1 MMEDSQLRTA
11 KENDRRR
18 REIQKRLKEIPSD
31 ETLTDLQH
39 AVSSC
44 FGKLDKYYQVQSD
57 LVYSAT
63 VLNPTL
69 NVAYFT
75 PVEVVDSQTSIDDV
89 KKEVEDVYVRDY
101 APKVEHQQSK
111 SSSQDSSVSMTS
123 RIHRRLSNQVVES
136 RPANYEL
143 EMYCQIPLASPETN
157 ILTWWNTQKL
167 SLPNLAN
174 MARDILSIPAS
185 STPSE
190 RAFSMAKHLL
200 PPTRNSMT
208 SDTIEACMMLKLGLI
223 KNKE

>member
-1 MMEDSQLRTA
+1 
-11 KENDRRR
+11 
-18 REIQKRLKEIPSD
+18 
-31 ETLTDLQH
+31 
-39 AVSSC
+39 
-44 FGKLDKYYQVQSD
+44 LDKYYQVQSD

-75 PVEVVDSQTSIDDV
+75 PVEGVDSQSSIDDV

-101 APKVEHQQSK
+101 APKAEHQQSK

-143 EMYCQIPLASPETN
+143 EMHCQIPLASPETN